1 MHFSENSGTNSSSN
15 VTEIFVADFFSL
27 VFFNIFYSHIGN
39 RKIAFN
45 IGFASWRTKTFP
57 ETSNVSTSIGIFN
70 DGNIGQKCLVV
81 TKDKIRSN
89 FVYTFISIQDGS
101 LTNFRK
107 NISGMDLCCI
117 ISIKGCEI
125 LFHAKIPIIIK
136 KTNHT
141 LCREKCAN
149 SNLQNTFFYKSA
161 TSLSGNYR
169 KF

>member
-70 DGNIGQKCLVV
+70 DGNIWQKCLFF

-89 FVYTFISIQDGS
+89 FVHTFISIQDGS

-107 NISGMDLCCI
+107 
-117 ISIKGCEI
+117 K
-125 LFHAKIPIIIK
+125 
-136 KTNHT
+136 
-141 LCREKCAN
+141 
-149 SNLQNTFFYKSA
+149 
-161 TSLSGNYR
+161 NYR
-169 KF
+169 YGSMLYYKYQRLRDFIPCKDPNNYQEN